1 MNKNGIS
8 NKFSVIDNKN
18 LTGNRMYGKST
29 NMTKINKLEEE
40 PRKNESISAKKEG
53 EKNNNIRAK
62 SFIPKIKLNYKS
74 SETKI
79 KYNIKDR
86 KKSQNL
92 YKKKFDEIEND
103 QEQDPINKL
112 QNIQKFIKG
121 ILHDFKDK

>member
-1 MNKNGIS
+1 MH
-8 NKFSVIDNKN
+8 
-18 LTGNRMYGKST
+18 GKST
-29 NMTKINKLEEE
+29 NLTKIYKLEEE

-53 EKNNNIRAK
+53 EKNNNQRAK

-86 KKSQNL
+86 KKSQNH
-92 YKKKFDEIEND
+92 YKKKFEEIEND
-103 QEQDPINKL
+103 QEQDPLNKL